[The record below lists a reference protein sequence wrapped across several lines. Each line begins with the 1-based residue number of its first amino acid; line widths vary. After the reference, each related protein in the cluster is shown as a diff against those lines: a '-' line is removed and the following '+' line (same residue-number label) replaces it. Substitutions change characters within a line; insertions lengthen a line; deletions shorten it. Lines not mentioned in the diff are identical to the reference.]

1 VASAELLVALQQVA
15 RKAKMAMPQDGAW
28 LRQKLDELQADAEP
42 GWMESSAICAAFGKA
57 YGELGLFEE
66 AVRFYDKGRTLQPA
80 DATIESLEQL
90 ANLKVRWA
98 LKRLLAENE
107 DKNRKGKGTE
117 QEYSILELF
126 NDAETI
132 LDSLI
137 KIYPTQERYAL
148 KGKIYKGKA
157 ILQKNVQ
164 AIQDMQKWYGKGY
177 DLGKEGKRNDLYY
190 PLVNRLAA
198 EVVLSWEPPK
208 TRGAK
213 TKKGK
218 AKGSDSIAEGL
229 LELDGYAD
237 RLRQKGQSFW
247 DWSLKSD
254 CLLLKTLNAQ
264 SITPKD
270 RNDILTGYQ
279 EAKRREG
286 SAKDIDSVVENI
298 RFFEAMLGTKN
309 LSKVLS
315 PLAESLKELRESLE
329 VQSKV
334 KD

>member
-1 VASAELLVALQQVA
+1 
-15 RKAKMAMPQDGAW
+15 M
-28 LRQKLDELQADAEP
+28 RQKFDELKADTEP
-42 GWMESSAICAAFGKA
+42 GWLESAAICAAFGKA

-98 LKRLLAENE
+98 LKRLLAENKSH
-107 DKNRKGKGTE
+107 DPKGKGTE

-157 ILQKNVQ
+157 ILQKSVQ
-164 AIQDMQKWYGKGY
+164 ALQDMQKWYGKGY
-177 DLGKEGKRNDLYY
+177 DLGKEAKRNDIYY

-213 TKKGK
+213 TKRGK

-229 LELDGYAD
+229 LELEGYAD
-237 RLRQKGQSFW
+237 VLRQKGQSFW

-254 CLLLKTLNAQ
+254 CLLLKGLYAQ
-264 SITPKD
+264 NFTTED
-270 RNDILTGYQ
+270 REAILKGYQ

-298 RFFEAMLGTKN
+298 RFLEAMLGTKN
-309 LSKVLS
+309 ISKGRS
-315 PLAESLKELRESLE
+315 SLAESLKELRESLE
-329 VQSKV
+329 VQGKK
-334 KD
+334 KDQETM

>member
-1 VASAELLVALQQVA
+1 M
-15 RKAKMAMPQDGAW
+15 AKPKDEAW
-28 LRQKLDELQADAEP
+28 LRQKLDELKADTEP
-42 GWMESSAICAAFGKA
+42 GWLESSAICAAFGKA

-98 LKRLLAENE
+98 LKRVLVENKK
-107 DKNRKGKGTE
+107 DTKDKGTE

-157 ILQKNVQ
+157 ILQKSVQ
-164 AIQDMQKWYGKGY
+164 ALQDMQKWYGKGY
-177 DLGKEGKRNDLYY
+177 DLGKKAKRNDLYY

-208 TRGAK
+208 TGGVK
-213 TKKGK
+213 TKRGK
-218 AKGSDSIAEGL
+218 AKGSDSLTEGL
-229 LELDGYAD
+229 LELEGYAD
-237 RLRQKGQSFW
+237 VLRQKGQSFW

-254 CLLLKTLNAQ
+254 CLVLKALYAQ
-264 SITPKD
+264 NLTAED
-270 RNDILTGYQ
+270 REGILKGYQ

-298 RFFEAMLGTKN
+298 RFLEAMLGAKN
-309 LSKVLS
+309 LSKGLS
-315 PLAESLKELRESLE
+315 PLAESLKALRESLE